1 MLKTVEYSTGKKTR
15 GLAVTYR
22 AGDGE
27 KYGTCPA
34 SCALNCSGK
43 GAQKIDAEY
52 LDALLDAVPAK
63 GISFTYTHF
72 PWSKWADKLG
82 PGKTVINY
90 SADTFAAADAA
101 DAPTVVVVPP
111 DFWGGKK
118 AVSRGACQRPVVR
131 CPEEYRKGFGC
142 ANCGNGEPL
151 CARLDRNFI
160 VGFTAHGAGKKKRRT
175 RTRAADVMLTAETSA
190 YIGVIRQTKRLRMR
204 LMLKSFHA
212 LQSPCRGAR
221 LSGIISLAIL
231 APGKLFGLSGY

>member
-1 MLKTVEYSTGKKTR
+1 MLKTVECSTGKKTR

-118 AVSRGACQRPVVR
+118 AVSRGAGKRPVVR

-160 VGFTAHGAGKKKRRT
+160 VGFTAHGAGKKK
-175 RTRAADVMLTAETSA
+175 AADADTRGGCYADGGNVRLHWRDTSNQAPTDETDAEKLSRFA
-190 YIGVIRQTKRLRMR
+190 KSLPRRAIVRHHIAGDIGT
-204 LMLKSFHA
+204 
-212 LQSPCRGAR
+212 G
-221 LSGIISLAIL
+221 
-231 APGKLFGLSGY
+231 